1 MDLWPAVGIRIFNT
15 SKFSASEKNAAF
27 YRKYIPKKVL
37 LKSAQKWN
45 FSMNF
50 LYKSKK
56 QRDFP
61 TKSKSPNAK
70 HCIEEKIPTVT
81 AENHPW
87 SFAKLIKTSKSIPSS
102 RVFWNEHSTYNQQNE
117 HWLCLWLSNVSIRV
131 SMCTVSLA
139 SKGCVGKIELRWMK
153 TFNSSFWGLK
163 SKLVWASS
171 FLSP

>member
-1 MDLWPAVGIRIFNT
+1 
-15 SKFSASEKNAAF
+15 
-27 YRKYIPKKVL
+27 
-37 LKSAQKWN
+37 
-45 FSMNF
+45 MNF
-50 LYKSKK
+50 LSKK
-56 QRDFP
+56 HLNQIFR
-61 TKSKSPNAK
+61 TKVRRKRFSNQIKMTK
-70 HCIEEKIPTVT
+70 RKTLHWEKIPTVT

-163 SKLVWASS
+163 SKLAWASS